1 MEICAIIPARG
12 GSKAIKKKNLQCVG
26 SKPLIIRTIEAARKS
41 KWINRI
47 VVSTDDKQIS
57 ELAQTYGSEIIERP
71 TEISGDD
78 ATSESALLH
87 VLNKLEKQENYYP
100 DIIVFLQCTSPF
112 TTSGDIDGTINALI
126 NNKADSAF
134 AATEF
139 YKFLWKYD
147 NNGSVIG
154 INHNEKRIRKRRQD
168 VNLQYQEAGSVYA
181 FITNGFLINKNRFFG
196 KINLYEISQ
205 ERVFEIDKNSDLK
218 TANIIS
224 PYLKGN

>member
-87 VLNKLEKQENYYP
+87 VLNKLEKEENYYP

-196 KINLYEISQ
+196 KIIVYSIPT
-205 ERVFEIDKNSDLK
+205 ERVFEIDNETELIN
-218 TANIIS
+218 ANIIAKNS
-224 PYLKGN
+224 MS

>member
-196 KINLYEISQ
+196 KIIVYSIPT
-205 ERVFEIDKNSDLK
+205 ERVFEIDNETELIN
-218 TANIIS
+218 ANIIAKNS
-224 PYLKGN
+224 MS